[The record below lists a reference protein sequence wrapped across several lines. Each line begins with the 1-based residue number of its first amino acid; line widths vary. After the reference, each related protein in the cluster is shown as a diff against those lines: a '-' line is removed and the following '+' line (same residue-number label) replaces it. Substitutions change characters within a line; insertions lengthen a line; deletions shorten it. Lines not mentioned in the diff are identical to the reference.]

1 MALRLLTGKLFGK
14 SPVSAQLNLEY
25 KMHIINPLNRRSI
38 HRLQEKL
45 PDDRMDSGRV
55 PRTIDCE
62 VTRDL
67 VDRVIPGDVVEFTGI
82 VKVSQSEKCKS
93 LNATKNINIWAGTL
107 HLTS

>member
-1 MALRLLTGKLFGK
+1 MTLRLLTGKPFGK
-14 SPVSAQLNLEY
+14 SLVSTQLTPEHEMY
-25 KMHIINPLNRRSI
+25 IINPLKQTQGPI

-93 LNATKNINIWAGTL
+93 LNITKNTNI
-107 HLTS
+107 